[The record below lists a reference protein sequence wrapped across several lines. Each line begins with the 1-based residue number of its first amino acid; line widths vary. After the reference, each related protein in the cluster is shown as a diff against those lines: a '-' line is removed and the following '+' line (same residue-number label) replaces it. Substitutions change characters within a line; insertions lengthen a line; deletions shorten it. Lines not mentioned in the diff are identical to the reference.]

1 MEKLR
6 FLLILVTIVIL
17 ILWAGDYF
25 LPKKCQEDPGPTHDN
40 IAPNDP
46 LLEKKLDFVA
56 NKPGTTVDANGY
68 VVVKGGSMT
77 GGKIVLT
84 GAFVLDDGR
93 RGVFEQGGA
102 FAKLETGHEVEV
114 IESETSPLDS
124 IIDTDKSIKK
134 IVAFEALDTIN
145 PTEDVDESSETISTP
160 EQSRIDGIFSTQ
172 TSLLIPTGNEKEVG
186 DMYEF
191 YKKCN
196 IHNEKTRA
204 WKFHGS
210 LASTVCA
217 DDSLDN
223 CTIRT
228 N

>member
-6 FLLILVTIVIL
+6 FLLILVTIVIV
-17 ILWAGDYF
+17 ILWIGDYL
-25 LPKKCQEDPGPTHDN
+25 LPEKCQSETENTYEPQQKDHV
-40 IAPNDP
+40 
-46 LLEKKLDFVA
+46 LEKKLNYVA
-56 NKPGTTVDANGY
+56 SKPGTTVDSNGY

-84 GAFVLDDGR
+84 GVFVLDDGR
-93 RGVFEQGGA
+93 RGTFENGGS
-102 FAKLETGHEVEV
+102 FAKLESGHEVEV
-114 IESETSPLDS
+114 VESDDSPLDS
-124 IIDTDKSIKK
+124 IIDIDKSIKK
-134 IVAFEALDTIN
+134 IVAFEALDTIDPTDTPSG
-145 PTEDVDESSETISTP
+145 PTEPAPTQD
-160 EQSRIDGIFSTQ
+160 QSRIDGIFSTQ

-223 CTIRT
+223 CKIGT